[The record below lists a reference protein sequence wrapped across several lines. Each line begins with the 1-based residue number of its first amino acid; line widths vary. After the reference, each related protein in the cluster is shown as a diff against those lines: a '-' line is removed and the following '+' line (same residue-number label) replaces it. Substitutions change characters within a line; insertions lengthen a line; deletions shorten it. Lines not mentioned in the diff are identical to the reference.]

1 MHDGNFKSIKKFNK
15 IIRKSGF
22 GVKNTRKHFLLAF
35 YTVDML

>member
-1 MHDGNFKSIKKFNK
+1 MNKKIDR

-22 GVKNTRKHFLLAF
+22 GIKDTRKHFLLAF